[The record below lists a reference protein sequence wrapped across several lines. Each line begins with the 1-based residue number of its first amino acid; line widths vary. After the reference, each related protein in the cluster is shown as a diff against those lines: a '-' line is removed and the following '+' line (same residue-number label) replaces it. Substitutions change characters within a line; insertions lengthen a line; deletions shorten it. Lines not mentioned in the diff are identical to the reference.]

1 LVVPAAYTLPLSEI
15 GPALIGPRALLYLV
29 GLMLAEI
36 VTVLVDS
43 RWGVVGHA
51 VILAFL
57 VAQSGISAFPVGNDA
72 ASAPRSVERL
82 RANFLVSLALVPLI
96 RIVSL
101 AMPLTQFPE
110 WTWYGL
116 IAVPLLAAAW
126 AAARACGYTRAEI
139 GLSLDLK
146 PAALLITSVVGA
158 AGIGLGYIEYQILHP
173 ESLVETLSPVKVA
186 AVTVTLFIGTG
197 LTEELIFRGVLQV
210 AGAELF
216 GTMTGII
223 YSAATFALLHIG
235 HRSAVNVGYVFIVG
249 IAFGL
254 IARYTRSLAGVTIAH
269 GVTNTCLFVL
279 FPHLLGGG

>member
-1 LVVPAAYTLPLSEI
+1 
-15 GPALIGPRALLYLV
+15 
-29 GLMLAEI
+29 MLAEI

-57 VAQSGISAFPVGNDA
+57 VTQSGMSAFPVGSAA

-96 RIVSL
+96 RIVSM

-116 IAVPLLAAAW
+116 IAVPLLAATW
-126 AAARACGYTRAEI
+126 AAARACGYTRSEL
-139 GLSLDLK
+139 GLRLNLE
-146 PAALLITSVVGA
+146 PTALLTTIVIGA
-158 AGIGLGYIEYQILHP
+158 TGVGLGYIEYRILHP
-173 ESLVETLSPVKVA
+173 ESLVETLSPVKVI
-186 AVTVTLFIGTG
+186 AVATTLFIGTG

-216 GTMTGII
+216 GTVTGII
-223 YSAATFALLHIG
+223 YSSATFALLHIG
-235 HRSAVNVGYVFIVG
+235 HRSAINVGYVFIVG
-249 IAFGL
+249 IVFGL

-279 FPHLLGGG
+279 FPHLLGGS